1 MIDGMVKRIKQETKK
16 SDLKVIITGGH
27 SKIVYPYLDEE
38 ITKDESLILKGLLII
53 LSKNIKSN

>member
-1 MIDGMVKRIKQETKK
+1 MVKRIKLETKRN
-16 SDLKVIITGGH
+16 DLKVIITGGH